1 MFLRKKKNKSGS
13 ISIQI
18 ISKSSGKYKVVE
30 TIGCGQT
37 EQEVEKLTYLASQEM
52 ERLTYQQKLFVSR
65 QDTVVDQVFS
75 ELSNASIK
83 SIGPELIFGKI
94 YDHIGYNAI
103 KEELSDT
110 WLSPV

>member
-1 MFLRKKKNKSGS
+1 
-13 ISIQI
+13 
-18 ISKSSGKYKVVE
+18 
-30 TIGCGQT
+30 
-37 EQEVEKLTYLASQEM
+37 M

-103 KEELSDT
+103 KEELFRHLVVSRLAFPLT
-110 WLSPV
+110 QIFMFTSYPKLASLFQSISF